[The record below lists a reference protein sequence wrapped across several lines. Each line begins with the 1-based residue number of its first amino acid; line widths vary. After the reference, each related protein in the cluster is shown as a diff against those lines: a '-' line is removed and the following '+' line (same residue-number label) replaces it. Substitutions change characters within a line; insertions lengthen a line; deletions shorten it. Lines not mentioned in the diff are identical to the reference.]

1 MFGINSKL
9 SLLIKKNFF
18 NTWVSV
24 HPAELCV
31 LFFLLTSYR
40 KANQIKQK
48 GQFYVTHCEGKFHWN
63 ILFLCVIVLI
73 YSDTSCTF
81 LRSFIDSGEKTVF
94 NLIDL
99 VFFFHFVF
107 QGGRKWGFYSVSHLS
122 ARLRI
127 KETKSVCASH
137 CEDWLGMFVKK
148 STTVR
153 RTPRRH
159 LLSKQTVCLI

>member
-1 MFGINSKL
+1 M
-9 SLLIKKNFF
+9 
-18 NTWVSV
+18 
-24 HPAELCV
+24 
-31 LFFLLTSYR
+31 
-40 KANQIKQK
+40 
-48 GQFYVTHCEGKFHWN
+48 
-63 ILFLCVIVLI
+63 
-73 YSDTSCTF
+73 
-81 LRSFIDSGEKTVF
+81 F

-99 VFFFHFVF
+99 VFFHFVF

-122 ARLRI
+122 ARLQI